1 MKNLFDTVI
10 IGAGPA
16 GISAS
21 LYIKRANFN
30 VLVLYSGESALE
42 KAHKIDNYYG
52 FTEGIKGS
60 NLYENGI
67 RQAENLGISVK
78 KEEVTEILLNEDF
91 SFRIVTDAGTYSAKT
106 VIIAT
111 GNKKLRPD
119 IKGLLE
125 HEGKGVSYCAVCD
138 TFFYRKKDVAVIGD
152 GKFAVSEAENI
163 ENTAS
168 STTIL
173 TNGKDSTTVIN
184 ILKEKK
190 LETGI
195 KVNSRKITE
204 IAGDGKSPAVSKV
217 VFEDGSELSVSGVF
231 IALGQAGAADFAKK
245 IGMELKGDSIYVNE
259 KMQTNIPGLF
269 SCGDAAGNLL
279 QVSKAVYEGAKA
291 GLSAVEFIREKNRN
305 QI

>member
-60 NLYENGI
+60 DLFKNGI